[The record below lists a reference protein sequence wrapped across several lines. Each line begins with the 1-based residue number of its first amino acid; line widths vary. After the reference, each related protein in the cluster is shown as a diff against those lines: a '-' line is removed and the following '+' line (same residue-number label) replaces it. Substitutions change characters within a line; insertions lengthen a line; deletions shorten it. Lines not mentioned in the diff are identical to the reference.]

1 MTTDRNESAR
11 LNYIN
16 SKPAISYQRAKL
28 WTQSHKET
36 EGQSISQRRAKAFKF
51 TCENLDVK
59 IFDNELIV
67 GAIGEFRK
75 CGILTPEFSWT
86 WVDKEMDNFSNR
98 VQDPYEITNEQK
110 SYVREAI
117 FPYWEG
123 KSLEEAFLSRL
134 PEKTAKPI

>member
-1 MTTDRNESAR
+1 MTTARNESAR

-59 IFDNELIV
+59 ILI
-67 GAIGEFRK
+67 
-75 CGILTPEFSWT
+75 
-86 WVDKEMDNFSNR
+86 M
-98 VQDPYEITNEQK
+98 
-110 SYVREAI
+110 
-117 FPYWEG
+117 
-123 KSLEEAFLSRL
+123 SL
-134 PEKTAKPI
+134 